1 MKNRI
6 NQILQKEGIT
16 ATLFAEKIGIS
27 PASLSHILN
36 GRNEPSLAVVTK
48 IHESCGVNLE
58 WLIYGEGEMMVKPNK
73 DGEVEN
79 GALQGDEIPFFSP
92 IPQGNSEN
100 RKEIEPKTPYFTPK
114 SVVNEEIRYIEKP
127 ERKITEIRIFF
138 DNGTYE
144 TFHPNK

>member
-6 NQILQKEGIT
+6 NQILQREGIT

-58 WLIYGEGEMMVKPNK
+58 WLIYGEGEMMVRPKN
-73 DGEVEN
+73 DDEVEN

-92 IPQGNSEN
+92 IPQGYSEN
-100 RKEIEPKTPYFTPK
+100 RKEIESKAPCFTPK
-114 SVVNEEIRYIEKP
+114 SVVNEEIKYIEKP

>member
-6 NQILQKEGIT
+6 NQILQKEGVT

-58 WLIYGEGEMMVKPNK
+58 WLIFGRGEMEISNEAKEDDRNVSSLP
-73 DGEVEN
+73 
-79 GALQGDEIPFFSP
+79 DEISLFSP
-92 IPQGNSEN
+92 IPQGFSEN
-100 RKEIEPKTPYFTPK
+100 RKEIEPKTPYFATKEPVK
-114 SVVNEEIRYIEKP
+114 EEVRYVEKP

-138 DNGTYE
+138 DNCTYE